1 MNFSNLLVGPHLIG
15 LIFIVIGLLQ
25 KYLPPKGIN
34 RWYGYR
40 TPAARTNQQTWDE
53 ANRYSANFMIKAGFF
68 ALVIGFVIYSG
79 LIYFNVDYNVQKMVD
94 YFILFGGAMGI
105 GIASTVVTESH
116 LKRTLKKI
124 NFKKRK

>member
-1 MNFSNLLVGPHLIG
+1 MNFSNVLIGPHLIG

-53 ANRYSANFMIKAGFF
+53 ANRYSANFMI
-68 ALVIGFVIYSG
+68 YSG
-79 LIYFNVDYNVQKMVD
+79 MIYFNVDYNAQKMVD

-105 GIASTVVTESH
+105 GILSTMVTESH
-116 LKRTLKKI
+116 LKRTFKKI
-124 NFKKRK
+124 DFKKRK

>member
-1 MNFSNLLVGPHLIG
+1 MNYTNVLVGPHLIG

-25 KYLPPKGIN
+25 KYLPPKSIN

-40 TPAARTNQQTWDE
+40 TPNARTNQQTWDE
-53 ANRYSANFMIKAGFF
+53 ANRYSANFMIKAGLF

-79 LIYFNVDYNVQKMVD
+79 MLYFNVDYNVQKTVN
-94 YFILFGGAMGI
+94 YTILFGGAMGI
-105 GIASTVVTESH
+105 GILSTVVTERH
-116 LKRTLKKI
+116 LKLTFKKL